1 MEEVVAVE
9 EVEDE
14 VEEVIRVTVVA
25 ETVEKMDTLLED
37 VPTL

>member
-1 MEEVVAVE
+1 MAVE
-9 EVEDE
+9 EIEDE
-14 VEEVIRVTVVA
+14 VEEVVRVTVVA